1 MIPIIEKCKNVLME
15 VVGEAA
21 DTGRSVDISKIFGNF
36 TMETIMA
43 TAFGRS
49 VDVQRG
55 EADVMTESVKSL
67 FECFHGSTM
76 PFGLFLIS
84 KCYLVKLED
93 ISEY

>member
-1 MIPIIEKCKNVLME
+1 
-15 VVGEAA
+15 
-21 DTGRSVDISKIFGNF
+21 
-36 TMETIMA
+36 MA

-76 PFGLFLIS
+76 PFDLFLIS
-84 KCYLVKLED
+84 KCYLVKVRRYFRVLTPLILIMYIWMVEKLELMNS
-93 ISEY
+93 ILVIFLL